1 MILESNLPPVSFQ
14 SVVDGQ
20 WYIVTTGRAGKWT
33 KVNRKYSWDEIA
45 AMWIPIVFKS
55 INPQIT
61 KPLNIS
67 KRIYKVKGSKDNI
80 YDVNYD
86 SGRWSCTCP
95 AYSWS
100 RGSECKHIKSIRI
113 K

>member
-1 MILESNLPPVSFQ
+1 MVLESNLPPVSFQ
-14 SVVDGQ
+14 SVVDRQ
-20 WYIVTTGRAGKWT
+20 WWLITTKEWI
-33 KVNRKYSWDEIA
+33 KVDRQYSWDEIKD
-45 AMWIPIVFKS
+45 MWMPIVSKPIS
-55 INPQIT
+55 TQIS

-67 KRIYKVKGSKDNI
+67 KRNYKVKGSKGSV

-95 AYSWS
+95 AYSWG

>member
-1 MILESNLPPVSFQ
+1 MVLESNLPPISFQ
-14 SVVDGQ
+14 SVVNRQ
-20 WYIVTTGRAGKWT
+20 WWLITTKGWI
-33 KVNRKYSWDEIA
+33 KVDRQYSWDEIKS
-45 AMWIPIVFKS
+45 MWIPIVSK
-55 INPQIT
+55 PTATKIT

-67 KRIYKVKGSKDNI
+67 KKIYKVEGSKGNI
-80 YDVNYD
+80 YDVKYD